1 MSLSFFSSLCLCVG
15 FSATTSLHALFFL
28 LNLILCGMYST
39 LFLFLFF
46 PVKTL
51 SGLQFLVRSLD
62 SLQDGSKFSF
72 AGTSSRSIS
81 LFFLS
86 WNWCVVYYV
95 FFVSAYRSSEVHY

>member
-1 MSLSFFSSLCLCVG
+1 MCGLQCNYKLACTVFAVKSYLIRYSKK
-15 FSATTSLHALFFL
+15 
-28 LNLILCGMYST
+28 ILCGMYST

>member
-1 MSLSFFSSLCLCVG
+1 MWKVFNYFFI
-15 FSATTSLHALFFL
+15 FA
-28 LNLILCGMYST
+28 
-39 LFLFLFF
+39 
-46 PVKTL
+46 VKTL

-86 WNWCVVYYV
+86 WNWCVVYNV
-95 FFVSAYRSSEVHY
+95 FFVPAYRSSEVHS

>member
-1 MSLSFFSSLCLCVG
+1 MG
-15 FSATTSLHALFFL
+15 FSATTSLHALFL
-28 LNLILCGMYST
+28 LLNLILYDIQKNLILCGMYST